1 MLTYDLNTYLKCQT
15 EVSGGMKVQKKWSS
29 YFCRI
34 IVFQCSLRMHHWIFN
49 QNIAREHFYSQANYE
64 FMFIPSDTK
73 NGKNRG
79 RFDSHR

>member
-1 MLTYDLNTYLKCQT
+1 
-15 EVSGGMKVQKKWSS
+15 MKVQKKQSS

-34 IVFQCSLRMHHWIFN
+34 IMFQCSLRMHHWIFN

-64 FMFIPSDTK
+64 FMFIPSGSK

-79 RFDSHR
+79 RLIMDKKME